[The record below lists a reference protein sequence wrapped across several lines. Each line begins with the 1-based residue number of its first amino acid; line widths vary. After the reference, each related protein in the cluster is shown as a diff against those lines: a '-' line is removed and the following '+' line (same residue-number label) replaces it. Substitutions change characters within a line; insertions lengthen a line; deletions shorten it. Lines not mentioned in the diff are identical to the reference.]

1 MVTQEADGTLEF
13 AFYRPGARTVR
24 VAGDFNLWDPTR
36 HELAPYDGPNGEDGW
51 WRLRTQ
57 LAPGEYRFK
66 YVVDGHHWET
76 DFAAYGVE
84 PDPTGEWN
92 AVLLVASP
100 DELARPRIEIDADA
114 DDLVPNAHIDDE
126 CPTDIDAEDDLI
138 RRAA

>member
-1 MVTQEADGTLEF
+1 MVTQESDGTLEF
-13 AFYRPGARTVR
+13 AFYRPGARSVR
-24 VAGDFNLWDPTR
+24 IAGDFNLWDPTR
-36 HELAPYDGPNGEDGW
+36 HELLPDGEEGW

-66 YVVDGHHWET
+66 YVVDGRHWET

-92 AVLLVASP
+92 AVLLVASAE
-100 DELARPRIEIDADA
+100 ELAHPSIEIEANDADLLPA
-114 DDLVPNAHIDDE
+114 GHIDDE
-126 CPTDIDAEDDLI
+126 CPTDMDSEDDLVT